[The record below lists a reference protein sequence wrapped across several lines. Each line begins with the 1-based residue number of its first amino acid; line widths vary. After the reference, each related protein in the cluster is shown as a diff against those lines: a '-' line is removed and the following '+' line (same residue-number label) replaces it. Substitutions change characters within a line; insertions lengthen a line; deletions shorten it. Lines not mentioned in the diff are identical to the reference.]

1 VPVVGGEGC
10 THITRPAK
18 PLKPRRDF
26 GVVKVQMVAAVAA
39 DELEQP
45 ARAVRTVVA
54 WAKRLAPQ
62 YRHQTMAHLT
72 RWDYPCIRG
81 VCARRPGVAMA
92 SLLAA
97 ITAHVVSRLTPGCD
111 VRV

>member
-1 VPVVGGEGC
+1 
-10 THITRPAK
+10 
-18 PLKPRRDF
+18 
-26 GVVKVQMVAAVAA
+26 MVAAVAA

-45 ARAVRTVVA
+45 ARASLFAQATMV
-54 WAKRLAPQ
+54 RLAAQ
-62 YRHQTMAHLT
+62 YRHQAMAHLT

-97 ITAHVVSRLTPGCD
+97 ITVYVVSRPTAGCD

>member
-1 VPVVGGEGC
+1 
-10 THITRPAK
+10 
-18 PLKPRRDF
+18 
-26 GVVKVQMVAAVAA
+26 MVAAVAA

-45 ARAVRTVVA
+45 ARASRTIVA
-54 WAKRLAPQ
+54 WAKRLAAQ
-62 YRHQTMAHLT
+62 YRHQAMAHLT

-97 ITAHVVSRLTPGCD
+97 ITVYVVSRPMAGCD